1 MHRALFLLPINSSS
15 FCNLIN
21 QKINQS
27 RFSHAIFLGQFFQL
41 SISFNRY
48 RQSNFFLFNFN
59 HQKNFFL
66 TIFISI
72 PSLYYTY
79 FRNTTFFIK
88 SQNLPKT
95 PNLKGFLKKVFCLM
109 DNGHMG
115 GCRSTPMFFAQFLSH
130 SNQTKIWALPKPA
143 SCVSLT
149 P

>member
-59 HQKNFFL
+59 HQKTFFL

-79 FRNTTFFIK
+79 VRNTTFFIK

-95 PNLKGFLKKVFCLM
+95 PSLKGFLKKMFCLM

-115 GCRSTPMFFAQFLSH
+115 GVVVPPCFSLKFYPT
-130 SNQTKIWALPKPA
+130 QTKIWAPPTPA